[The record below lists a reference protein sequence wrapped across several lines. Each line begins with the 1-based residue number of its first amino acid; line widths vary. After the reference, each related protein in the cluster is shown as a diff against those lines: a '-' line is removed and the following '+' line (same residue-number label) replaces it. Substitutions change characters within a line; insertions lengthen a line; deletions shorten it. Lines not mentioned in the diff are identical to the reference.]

1 MTNRVLPI
9 KNGNNFRDLGG
20 YRTSDGHQVQWH
32 RLLRSGNLARLDAAD
47 QQVLADLN
55 LKVDV
60 DLRSPTEMTTAPDHY
75 PAGTSYLANPVFA
88 SDETRSSKGLAGY
101 GKEAGSDPTV
111 GYQHM
116 LQVYEDMVTFESGQ
130 AAFAKLFETALALPA
145 DGSLL
150 FHCTAGKDRTGLS
163 AALLLLAL
171 GVPLATVRQDYLL
184 SNTTNQAFV
193 DRYLAQIEREG
204 RSATFRTNF
213 QAVATV
219 NGDYLDRALETINDR
234 FGGVATYLRDVLQLG
249 AADLASL
256 RANFLQAG
264 YNGNTKEGE

>member
-1 MTNRVLPI
+1 MELRHLTTLHEPTP
-9 KNGNNFRDLGG
+9 LGIDPG
-20 YRTSDGHQVQWH
+20 C
-32 RLLRSGNLARLDAAD
+32 
-47 QQVLADLN
+47 
-55 LKVDV
+55 
-60 DLRSPTEMTTAPDHY
+60 APYFGWQLH
-75 PAGTSYLANPVFA
+75 S
-88 SDETRSSKGLAGY
+88 ETPDTRQIACR
-101 GKEAGSDPTV
+101 
-111 GYQHM
+111 
-116 LQVYEDMVTFESGQ
+116 LQVCGPDGTVLWDTGRVESGQ

-264 YNGNTKEGE
+264 YNGDTKEGE